1 MNFTYVKNMAL
12 SLLKTVKVIARRKWI
27 PFYSLKRNHRAWYS
41 VLLIIGQNTLNENTR
56 LIRKTLI
63 IYVLFILNMDPG
75 PRDQTCISCNAA
87 DSLLLS
93 HQKPIN
99 MLEKKMKMKVL
110 VTQLCLIL
118 CNPMDCSPPSI
129 SVHRILQGW
138 YWNG

>member
-1 MNFTYVKNMAL
+1 MAL

-27 PFYSLKRNHRAWYS
+27 PFYSSKRNYRAWYS
-41 VLLIIGQNTLNENTR
+41 VLLIIWQNMLNENTR

-75 PRDQTCISCNAA
+75 PRDQTCISCNEA

-93 HQKPIN
+93 HQESHKYAR
-99 MLEKKMKMKVL
+99 KKMKMKVL

-129 SVHRILQGW
+129 SVHGIFQGR